1 MTSEE
6 RERMQFLCKRIVEEK
21 DPETFYSLAKQLDDL
36 LEAKSQRLHRDNE
49 AKPD

>member
-21 DPETFYSLAKQLDDL
+21 DQRQLVKQLDDL
-36 LEAKSQRLHRDNE
+36 VGAKSQRLHQDNGT
-49 AKPD
+49 KPD

>member
-21 DPETFYSLAKQLDDL
+21 DPETTSTV
-36 LEAKSQRLHRDNE
+36 SQ
-49 AKPD
+49 